1 MKKWLMI
8 GAAILVVAVA
18 GKKPSAG
25 TDIGM
30 LQPVQIVLVKQ
41 VGTDVVVQT
50 DTKNQGSGSD
60 FMEAVENMKA
70 TSSGEIFLE
79 TAEHLLIDPE
89 CMNILQDAAKLL
101 RPSCSVCLVD
111 GEPDLE
117 TLGDYLKLHAPS
129 RTLMEY
135 MAGESVLQT
144 LITQQGRT
152 MLVS

>member
-1 MKKWLMI
+1 
-8 GAAILVVAVA
+8 
-18 GKKPSAG
+18 
-25 TDIGM
+25 
-30 LQPVQIVLVKQ
+30 
-41 VGTDVVVQT
+41 
-50 DTKNQGSGSD
+50 
-60 FMEAVENMKA
+60 MEAVENMKA

-117 TLGDYLKLHAPS
+117 TLGDYLKLHVPS